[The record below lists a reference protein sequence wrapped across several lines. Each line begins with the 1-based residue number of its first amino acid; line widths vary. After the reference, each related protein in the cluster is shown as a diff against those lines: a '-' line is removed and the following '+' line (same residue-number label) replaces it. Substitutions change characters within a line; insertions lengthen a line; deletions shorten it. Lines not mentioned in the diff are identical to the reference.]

1 MDKIMEF
8 KEALAELRKEEN
20 KRKFEQTIDLIVN
33 LRGIDLKRDN
43 VNLVVS
49 MPHQVREKK
58 ICGFFNSKSEIIKAI
73 TKPEFAK
80 YKDKKSLKNLVKRFD
95 FFIANAA
102 LMPAVAT
109 TFGKVLGP
117 AGKMPSPQLGIVT
130 QETESQI
137 KPLLEKISKSVKVR
151 LKEASIKLSIGRES
165 MPDAQILE
173 NIDTVYKA
181 ILTALPNQKE
191 NIRSVMVKTTMSKA
205 FRVEVK

>member
-1 MDKIMEF
+1 MEF

-43 VNLVVS
+43 INLVVS